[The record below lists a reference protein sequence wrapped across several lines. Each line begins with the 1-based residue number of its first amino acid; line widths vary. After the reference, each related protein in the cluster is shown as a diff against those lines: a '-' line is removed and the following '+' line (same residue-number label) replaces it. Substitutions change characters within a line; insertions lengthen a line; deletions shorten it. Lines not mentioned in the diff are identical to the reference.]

1 VKTHLLTS
9 YVPVAYKE
17 NVKTDEDRQR
27 GSDGWKKY
35 YGFRIRLDQM
45 CCDGCPTPDGENPV
59 LLAPNCTIPK
69 CAIING
75 VETYAHCSG
84 FQAYMLD
91 LRIFS
96 PDINRE
102 KVELHKAY
110 CQKVALN
117 LILRLA

>member
-1 VKTHLLTS
+1 
-9 YVPVAYKE
+9 VPVAYKE
-17 NVKTDEDRQR
+17 NVKTDEARQR

-45 CCDGCPTPDGENPV
+45 YCDGCPTPDDENPV
-59 LLAPNCTIPK
+59 LLAPNCTTPK
-69 CAIING
+69 CAIISG
-75 VETYAHCSG
+75 VETCAHCSG

-91 LRIFS
+91 LRIFT

-102 KVELHKAY
+102 KVEPHKACY
-110 CQKVALN
+110 PNVVLN